1 MKAYLHGISDLHS
14 HPNLLR
20 LASIEGVRIVLSK
33 EHKTK
38 IMQDNRL
45 SPEDTGSPEVQVAL
59 LSERINSL
67 TNHLITHKKDFTSR
81 VGLMKLVGQRKR
93 LLAYLRRE
101 DQTRYEQLIQK
112 LKLRK

>member
-1 MKAYLHGISDLHS
+1 MLI
-14 HPNLLR
+14 
-20 LASIEGVRIVLSK
+20 K

-45 SPEDTGSPEVQVAL
+45 SPEDTGSPEVQIAL
-59 LSERINSL
+59 LSERIISL

-93 LLAYLRRE
+93 LLAYLKRE
-101 DQTRYEQLIQK
+101 GQSRYEQLIQK
-112 LKLRK
+112 LNLRK